1 MKKCIA
7 KWQNV
12 ANFEGKMQIDIFD
25 FLAFSRYFISFL
37 RFHFFEEFW
46 RTLGIMTSGRF
57 WGFVWWWGGDLNI
70 RVASPEFRFCSH
82 SLVELGITSYL
93 SSPRFL
99 RLLRTFLLPCG
110 KANDGKWIGL
120 GATRGTKNATC
131 LHLLRSR
138 LPWSPNA
145 TRALVIVRLLAW
157 TIIFPKKDTRLRI
170 GSATSDTRYA

>member
-1 MKKCIA
+1 
-7 KWQNV
+7 
-12 ANFEGKMQIDIFD
+12 
-25 FLAFSRYFISFL
+25 
-37 RFHFFEEFW
+37 
-46 RTLGIMTSGRF
+46 
-57 WGFVWWWGGDLNI
+57 
-70 RVASPEFRFCSH
+70 
-82 SLVELGITSYL
+82 
-93 SSPRFL
+93 
-99 RLLRTFLLPCG
+99 LPCG
-110 KANDGKWIGL
+110 KANDGKWVGL